1 MKKRLIW
8 FIVLVSIM
16 GIGCVILF
24 TPLYS
29 VLRDV
34 EGIGNFIAS
43 LRTDLGKLY
52 RSVLGFDV
60 VKENRFG
67 FLTLLVSLIVAIF
80 AFAFLK
86 VKKVDDTTMPVLDV
100 EQKIIAV
107 DYNKDA
113 LAPNMVIVHE
123 KNLME
128 VTNNEK

>member
-43 LRTDLGKLY
+43 LRTGLGKLY

-80 AFAFLK
+80 AFA
-86 VKKVDDTTMPVLDV
+86 
-100 EQKIIAV
+100 
-107 DYNKDA
+107 
-113 LAPNMVIVHE
+113 
-123 KNLME
+123 
-128 VTNNEK
+128 

>member
-113 LAPNMVIVHE
+113 LAPNMVIV
-123 KNLME
+123 
-128 VTNNEK
+128 NEKKFDGGNK

>member
-43 LRTDLGKLY
+43 LRTGLGKLY

-100 EQKIIAV
+100 EHKIIAV

-123 KNLME
+123 KKFDGGN
-128 VTNNEK
+128 K

>member
-43 LRTDLGKLY
+43 LRTGLGKLY

-123 KNLME
+123 K
-128 VTNNEK
+128 K